1 MSSFA
6 QCFLDSAGKVELAAR
21 STHGFFAAGRDSHCS
36 IHRNT
41 VLKLAQTYRSP
52 LLFCD
57 LEVRTLS
64 MRAWGKD
71 SPTPWA
77 RRECF
82 LEDHQVLSEGILV

>member
-1 MSSFA
+1 MSSLA
-6 QCFLDSAGKVELAAR
+6 QCFLDSARKVEIAAR

-57 LEVRTLS
+57 LEVRTLI
-64 MRAWGKD
+64 MRPAMGKGQ
-71 SPTPWA
+71 SHT
-77 RRECF
+77 
-82 LEDHQVLSEGILV
+82 LGTSGMLV